1 VKTEPLDDV
10 EDHPTEDPLP
20 KIVKLESEPDEG
32 FSPPEKKQK
41 TTSALKDLFGDVF
54 ITKVEPGES
63 LFERV
68 DSKINLYRTEP
79 NIALDS
85 DPLLWWKVNENKFHL
100 LSKVA
105 KKYLVVQA
113 TSLASERV
121 FSTAGDVV
129 TSQRA
134 CLSEEHVDTLIFLKM
149 NLPKFNI
156 T

>member
-1 VKTEPLDDV
+1 MKTEPLDDV

-20 KIVKLESEPDEG
+20 KIVKHESEPDEG
-32 FSPPEKKQK
+32 LSPPEKKQK

-63 LFERV
+63 LFE
-68 DSKINLYRTEP
+68 P
-79 NIALDS
+79 NIELDS
-85 DPLLWWKVNENKFHL
+85 DPLLWWKVNENKFPP

>member
-1 VKTEPLDDV
+1 MKTEPLDDV

-79 NIALDS
+79 NIELDS
-85 DPLLWWKVNENKFHL
+85 DPLLLWKVNENKFPL

-105 KKYLVVQA
+105 KKYLVESIFNRRRCCNFTKGMLVRG
-113 TSLASERV
+113 TCGHPHLFEDE
-121 FSTAGDVV
+121 STKV
-129 TSQRA
+129 
-134 CLSEEHVDTLIFLKM
+134 
-149 NLPKFNI
+149 
-156 T
+156 